1 MPFIFH
7 IDHEIQIT
15 YLKIYQHCL
24 YSDLALL
31 ATSPKNN
38 TRPRV
43 KLMIFDFLDG
53 DLETDLD
60 AMHTFTKFIK
70 GLEQTNFE
78 REPSAILTHNKLL
91 DSFFGTCELI
101 VDSKAEYVKV
111 FGTLDEAIAWGGM
124 QEHAYRIHEI
134 RNQLLESLRA
144 EANDSSREAAKH
156 VNL

>member
-1 MPFIFH
+1 MPFTFH

-24 YSDLALL
+24 LGDLAVL
-31 ATSPKNN
+31 ATSQTNT
-38 TRPRV
+38 TRPRA

-53 DLETDLD
+53 DLETELD

-70 GLEQTNFE
+70 GLESSNFE
-78 REPSAILTHNKLL
+78 REPSAILTHSHLL
-91 DSFFGTCELI
+91 GSFFDAFELI

-111 FGTLDEAIAWGGM
+111 FGTLDEAIAWRGM
-124 QEHAYRIHEI
+124 QEHASRIHEI
-134 RNQLLESLRA
+134 HDQLLERLRA
-144 EANDSSREAAKH
+144 EADDSLRNDARL

>member
-24 YSDLALL
+24 FSDLALL
-31 ATSPKNN
+31 ATSPKNT

-53 DLETDLD
+53 NLETELD
-60 AMHTFTKFIK
+60 AMHTFIKFIK
-70 GLEQTNFE
+70 GLEQSNFE
-78 REPSAILTHNKLL
+78 REPSAILTHNERL
-91 DSFFGTCELI
+91 DSFFGAFELI
-101 VDSKAEYVKV
+101 VDSKAEYVKM

-144 EANDSSREAAKH
+144 EANDSSQESVKR
-156 VNL
+156 VTI